1 MRRVVVTGIGVVSP
15 LGVGVEGAWDALL
28 NGSSGVHVAAWGEGL
43 PSQVAATVPAI
54 DEEVLRDCGASS
66 TNLARF
72 TKLGLVAAT
81 EALRGAGWDPLSMNR
96 ARAGAVIGSGIGAM
110 DEILEAQDTL
120 DNRWVLSG
128 PASCA
133 SQYLTGDTA
142 VRAQQGREP
151 SQPALCAQGKGAPS
165 PSLRV
170 SVTAC
175 AYAGAHQHGSGSGC
189 DPSPVA
195 GSVYVAS
202 DRVCCRCG
210 VIEHTSLNGLGRAPD
225 LANRRG
231 RAGAHA
237 IADACRILRCG
248 EADLMVAGA
257 SESATS
263 RLTVAG
269 FRRARDVATAR
280 DT

>member
-28 NGSSGVHVAAWGEGL
+28 NGCSGVHVAAWGEGL

-142 VRAQQGREP
+142 VRANRGVNRLSP
-151 SQPALCAQGKGAPS
+151 HFVPKARALPRHLC
-165 PSLRV
+165 
-170 SVTAC
+170 
-175 AYAGAHQHGSGSGC
+175 
-189 DPSPVA
+189 
-195 GSVYVAS
+195 
-202 DRVCCRCG
+202 VC
-210 VIEHTSLNGLGRAPD
+210 L
-225 LANRRG
+225 
-231 RAGAHA
+231 
-237 IADACRILRCG
+237 
-248 EADLMVAGA
+248 
-257 SESATS
+257 
-263 RLTVAG
+263 
-269 FRRARDVATAR
+269 
-280 DT
+280 

>member
-28 NGSSGVHVAAWGEGL
+28 NGCSGVHVAAWGEGL

-120 DNRWVLSG
+120 DNRGVNRLSPHFVPKVLINMAAGQVAIRHQLQG
-128 PASCA
+128 PCTS
-133 SQYLTGDTA
+133 
-142 VRAQQGREP
+142 
-151 SQPALCAQGKGAPS
+151 PA
-165 PSLRV
+165 
-170 SVTAC
+170 TAC
-175 AYAGAHQHGSGSGC
+175 A
-189 DPSPVA
+189 
-195 GSVYVAS
+195 
-202 DRVCCRCG
+202 
-210 VIEHTSLNGLGRAPD
+210 
-225 LANRRG
+225 
-231 RAGAHA
+231 AGAHA

-269 FRRARDVATAR
+269 FSRLRALSTKYNTEPCKASRPFDAARDGFVIGEGAAILVLEGMDHALAR
-280 DT
+280 GAPVVRGSVESHLSSRVSILTPWNLS